1 MNDQLY
7 IDLNNPNRGLFKV
20 KEHQFRS
27 LKLREMVAAGFSIE
41 KDGAWYEVFSN
52 ELLFGQT
59 HSYRTLKEIEAN
71 ANSYLALKERD

>member
-1 MNDQLY
+1 
-7 IDLNNPNRGLFKV
+7 
-20 KEHQFRS
+20 

-41 KDGAWYEVFSN
+41 KDGAWYDVFSN